1 MTPVKEGD
9 TITLHY
15 TGKLDDG
22 TVFDSSVGRE
32 PLSFTV
38 GAQEV
43 IPGFEAGA
51 IGMKVGDKRDIV
63 ITPDQ
68 AYGPYFE
75 ELVKVVARDN
85 FPPNVTPAVGLMFEM
100 QLPSG
105 EAIPVRI
112 IEVEGDEVTLDAN
125 HLLAGETL
133 FFNLELV
140 SIDNAASSIIL
151 P

>member
-1 MTPVKEGD
+1 
-9 TITLHY
+9 
-15 TGKLDDG
+15 
-22 TVFDSSVGRE
+22 
-32 PLSFTV
+32 
-38 GAQEV
+38 
-43 IPGFEAGA
+43 
-51 IGMKVGDKRDIV
+51 
-63 ITPDQ
+63 
-68 AYGPYFE
+68 
-75 ELVKVVARDN
+75 
-85 FPPNVTPAVGLMFEM
+85 MFEM

-140 SIDNAASSIIL
+140 SIDPAASSIIL